1 LVENM
6 TAKHSKPPGKGGLWQ
21 VLADFLP
28 FPAQGGPP
36 MPSCCV
42 RPCRAIG
49 SGRRLAALVGT
60 ATLAAFLGS
69 GGAANGSLSS
79 STFPSTASSVHAYT
93 GLQGHQNH
101 TFTASELSAIGQQ
114 SDIVVGLAVQLKQYG
129 SALRAANPSVRL
141 FVYQNG
147 MFAQS
152 NQGST
157 FPGSWYLHNAAGGK
171 IMSKTNKNFLMNPM
185 STRAYGG
192 DAGWAAYVAH
202 QCVTKIAQAPLSNGC
217 FLDQMSS
224 AGNTAFVT
232 SLPIDP
238 QTGKLFTM
246 PDFMHAVNLV
256 GNATAAR
263 TPTIGNSYESGY
275 RYYANS
281 TNIVDQSSAGVFEAE
296 HWLGATQPRDAE
308 TLSKWKMAVQML
320 IDSQAHG
327 HGAML
332 NFGDMSTNLA
342 QWQCFNV
349 ATMLLG
355 NNGHVWL
362 HFDSSSSTGP
372 NSWELDTPIMNA
384 PIGSPTETYTT
395 TDQYFQ
401 NGVYQRSFT
410 NGRVLVN
417 PTGSTITV
425 SLGATLTTI
434 AGDSVTSISM
444 PPYTG
449 TVLIG

>member
-1 LVENM
+1 
-6 TAKHSKPPGKGGLWQ
+6 
-21 VLADFLP
+21 
-28 FPAQGGPP
+28 
-36 MPSCCV
+36 
-42 RPCRAIG
+42 
-49 SGRRLAALVGT
+49 
-60 ATLAAFLGS
+60 
-69 GGAANGSLSS
+69 
-79 STFPSTASSVHAYT
+79 
-93 GLQGHQNH
+93 
-101 TFTASELSAIGQQ
+101 
-114 SDIVVGLAVQLKQYG
+114 
-129 SALRAANPSVRL
+129 
-141 FVYQNG
+141 
-147 MFAQS
+147 
-152 NQGST
+152 
-157 FPGSWYLHNAAGGK
+157 
-171 IMSKTNKNFLMNPM
+171 MSKTNKNFLMNPM
-185 STRAYGG
+185 STQSYGG

-202 QCVTKIAQAPLSNGC
+202 QCVTKMAQAPLSNGC
-217 FLDQMSS
+217 FLDQTSS
-224 AGNTAFVT
+224 AGDTGFVT

-238 QTGKLFTM
+238 QTGKLFTL

-256 GNATAAR
+256 GNAAAAR
-263 TPTIGNSYESGY
+263 APTIGNSYESGY

-281 TNIVDQSSAGVFEAE
+281 TNIVDQSSVGVFEAE

-308 TLSKWKMAVQML
+308 TLSKWKMDVQML

-327 HGAML
+327 HGVML

-372 NSWELDTPIMNA
+372 NSWQLNTPIMNA
-384 PIGSPTETYTT
+384 PIGTPTETYTT
-395 TDQYFQ
+395 TDQYLQ

-425 SLGATLTTI
+425 NLGATLTTI
-434 AGDSVTSISM
+434 DGTSVTSISM

-449 TVLIG
+449 TVLTG

>member
-1 LVENM
+1 MLSV
-6 TAKHSKPPGKGGLWQ
+6 LW
-21 VLADFLP
+21 VA
-28 FPAQGGPP
+28 G
-36 MPSCCV
+36 
-42 RPCRAIG
+42 
-49 SGRRLAALVGT
+49 ALGYT
-60 ATLAAFLGS
+60 
-69 GGAANGSLSS
+69 GAAAGALDTT
-79 STFPSTASSVHAYT
+79 TFPSSAAGVHAFT
-93 GLQGHQNH
+93 GLQGDQSH

-114 SDIVVGLAVQLKQYG
+114 SDVVVGLAVQLKQYG
-129 SALRAANPSVRL
+129 LALRAANPSVRL

-157 FPGSWYLHNAAGGK
+157 FPSSWYLHDASGGK

-185 STRAYGG
+185 STQSYGG

-202 QCVTKIAQAPLSNGC
+202 QCVTKMAQAPLSNGC
-217 FLDQMSS
+217 FLDQTSS
-224 AGNTAFVT
+224 AGDTGFVT

-238 QTGKLFTM
+238 QTGKLFTL

-256 GNATAAR
+256 GNAAAAR
-263 TPTIGNSYESGY
+263 APTIGNSYESGY

-281 TNIVDQSSAGVFEAE
+281 TNIVDQSSVGVFEAE

-308 TLSKWKMAVQML
+308 TLSKWKMDVQML

-327 HGAML
+327 HGVML
-332 NFGDMSTNLA
+332 NFGDMSTNLD

-372 NSWELDTPIMNA
+372 NSWQLNTPIMNA
-384 PIGSPTETYTT
+384 PIGTPTETYTT
-395 TDQYFQ
+395 TDQYLQ

-425 SLGATLTTI
+425 NLGATLTTI
-434 AGDSVTSISM
+434 DGTSVTSISM